1 MATIWFYH
9 LQRSDLEAELP
20 RLLEMTLA
28 RGKRALVLASSAE
41 RVEALADHLWRFS
54 DESFLPHGTAK
65 DGRPEAQ
72 PVWLAETDGNAN
84 NADYLF
90 LTDGA
95 TSDLLDGFERC
106 HDIFDGRDPAALSAA
121 RERWKALK
129 AAGHELAYWRQKD
142 QGGWEKA
149 A

>member
-9 LQRSDLEAELP
+9 LLRSDLEAELP
-20 RLLEMTLA
+20 RLLEMTLK
-28 RGKRALVLASSAE
+28 RGKRALVLASSPE
-41 RVEALADHLWRFS
+41 RVEALAQHLWVYS

-65 DGRPEAQ
+65 DGRPEEQ
-72 PVWLAETDGNAN
+72 PVWLAEADENAN

-95 TSDLLDGFERC
+95 SSVHLDLFERC
-106 HDIFDGRDPAALSAA
+106 HDIFDGRDPVALAAA

-129 AAGHELAYWRQKD
+129 AAGHELAYQRQKEG
-142 QGGWEKA
+142 GGWELVA
-149 A
+149 